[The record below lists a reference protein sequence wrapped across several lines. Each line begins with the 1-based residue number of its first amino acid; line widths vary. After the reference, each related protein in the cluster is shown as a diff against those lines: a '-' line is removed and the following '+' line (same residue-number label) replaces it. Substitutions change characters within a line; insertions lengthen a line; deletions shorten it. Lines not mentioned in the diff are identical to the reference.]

1 MPYELRNQPISI
13 ENVIVHL
20 GVEVRDARLA
30 RYESQSRL
38 STRCGVSQS
47 TWSMV
52 ENGLA
57 EGVRLETLARIAGV
71 LQLDLVLRPCPHS
84 SDAGRYP
91 PNGRTRR
98 LAGATRVPG
107 TTHLEPGADWDPRR
121 RW

>member
-30 RYESQSRL
+30 KYESQSRL

-57 EGVRLETLARIAGV
+57 EGVRLETLARIASV
-71 LQLDLVLRPCPHS
+71 LQLDLVLRACPHS

-98 LAGATRVPG
+98 LGTPRVPG

>member
-1 MPYELRNQPISI
+1 MPYELRNQPSPI
-13 ENVIVHL
+13 EAVIVHL

-30 RYESQSRL
+30 RRESQARL

-57 EGVRLETLARIAGV
+57 EGIRLETLARMAAV
-71 LQLDLVLRPCPHS
+71 LQLDLVLRPCSHS
-84 SDAGRYP
+84 ADAGRHP

-98 LAGATRVPG
+98 LAGAASVPG
-107 TTHLEPGADWDPRR
+107 TSRLQAGGAWDPRR